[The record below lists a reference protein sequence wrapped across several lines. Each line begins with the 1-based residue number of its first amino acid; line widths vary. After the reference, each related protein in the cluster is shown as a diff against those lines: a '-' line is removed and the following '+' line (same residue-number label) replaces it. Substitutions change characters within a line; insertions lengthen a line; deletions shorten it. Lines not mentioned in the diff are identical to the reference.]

1 MQFTGSCKDESENEN
16 ENVDSHQDK
25 TDKGFRLQKTPLEV
39 ESRLT

>member
-1 MQFTGSCKDESENEN
+1 MRRENENKNENEN